1 MTLELRDLGRP
12 GESLRETLLGFA
24 DALCADIEGI
34 ASDTPSRVHDI
45 RVGTKKL
52 RALLRL
58 AGDLVPADTADSA
71 ATILRAI
78 RQDFSGSRDAAV
90 LCHRLSGLFPENAE
104 AAISELDLDPA
115 ATSDTPDTARAR
127 AHAADLKA
135 LLETLDFSP
144 LTPAALVANATRSYR
159 RARRLM
165 KKCQARPDDDVLMH
179 DWRKRTKDVCY
190 HALALAAV
198 RTMRKQVPPLDAL
211 AESLGEY
218 HDLSLLEE
226 KAAGHELI
234 ASAARTRKRAVG
246 YECFRAAKKIFRRK
260 PSALRKKL
268 AARLPE

>member
-1 MTLELRDLGRP
+1 MTLELRDPGRP

-24 DALCADIEGI
+24 DALCADIDGI
-34 ASDTPSRVHDI
+34 ASDTATRIHDI
-45 RVGTKKL
+45 RVGTKKI

-58 AGDLVPADTADSA
+58 AGNLVPAQAGESA
-71 ATILRAI
+71 AGILRAI

-90 LCHRLSGLFPENAE
+90 LRHRLSELFPENAA
-104 AAISELDLDPA
+104 AAISELDLDATDA
-115 ATSDTPDTARAR
+115 ADVPDTAEAR
-127 AHAADLKA
+127 VHAASLKA

-144 LTPAALVANATRSYR
+144 LTPAALAENAARSYR

-165 KKCQARPDDDVLMH
+165 KKCHAHSGDDVLMH

-198 RTMRKQVPPLDAL
+198 KPMKKQAPPLDAL

-226 KAAGHELI
+226 KSAGHELI
-234 ASAARTRKRAVG
+234 ASAAHARKQAVG
-246 YECFRAAKKIFRRK
+246 RECFRAAKKIFRRK

-268 AARLPE
+268 TARLPE